1 MPAKDKLHDAVRA
14 ALIRDGWTVTNDPL
28 RLKVQGRQLYIDLG
42 AERFLAAQRGMVT
55 IAVEVK
61 SFLGPSDVRD
71 LEEALG
77 QFTLYELVL
86 REAEPERT
94 LFLAIPENTWKSIFS
109 DALGEIV
116 LRARAVRLLVI
127 DPSEEVITR
136 WIPSTP
142 GEPSS
147 NAP

>member
-1 MPAKDKLHDAVRA
+1 MPAKDKLHDAARA
-14 ALIRDGWTVTNDPL
+14 ALIRDGWIVTDDPL
-28 RLKVQGRQLYIDLG
+28 RLKVQGRQLYVDLG
-42 AERFLAAQRGMVT
+42 AERLLAAEKGRLT

-77 QFTLYELVL
+77 QFALYELVL

-94 LFLAIPENTWKSIFS
+94 LFLAVPEKSWRSIFS
-109 DALGEIV
+109 DALGQLV

-127 DPSEEVITR
+127 DPSTEVITR
-136 WIPSTP
+136 WIPSKP
-142 GEPSS
+142 GEASS
-147 NAP
+147 SEP